1 MGTYSIRFQRRKF
14 GHRRKSSIGSHSL
27 SRNNGSPLKWSSRE
41 VNQAK
46 SIVNLESAR
55 LVWCCCGAGGGGGGE
70 RKTLSG
76 LPRYRLDSFH
86 VLIHL
91 LCVADIVVGR
101 TPQQKQSVYVRLIWI
116 ISLQSLASLIS
127 STISFRSA
135 RCELAMHRGSSSKSS
150 ALQRGTNSAPLVFT
164 NQRAQILL
172 RGKTISHS
180 VQEPGGVGG

>member
-27 SRNNGSPLKWSSRE
+27 PRNNGPPLKWSSGE

-46 SIVNLESAR
+46 SITNVVSTTSLLGE
-55 LVWCCCGAGGGGGGE
+55 GEGE

-135 RCELAMHRGSSSKSS
+135 RCEFAMHRGSSSKSS